1 MNSAILLIPLFIIR
15 YGLLGAVNKVAL
27 PRAAHFPQ
35 AQGIE
40 KPMFLIY
47 QLATVAIIV
56 YMTFLKVNTQSPVFY
71 TGVGVYITGVLIFA
85 MATIN
90 FAKPSESG
98 INQTGLYRFSRN
110 PMYVAYFVYFVGC
123 ALLACSIPLAVM
135 VCVFQIAG
143 HWVILAEERWCEE
156 TFGDEYIQYMQKVRR
171 YI

>member
-1 MNSAILLIPLFIIR
+1 MNSAILLILLFIIR
-15 YGLLGAVNKVAL
+15 YGLLGVVNKIAL

-35 AQGIE
+35 VQGVE

-56 YMTFLKVNTQSPVFY
+56 YMAFLKVNTQSPVFY
-71 TGVGVYITGVLIFA
+71 IGIGVYIAGALLLAI
-85 MATIN
+85 ATIN

-98 INQTGLYRFSRN
+98 INQTGLYCFSRN

-123 ALLACSIPLAVM
+123 ALLTYSIPLAVM
-135 VCVFQIAG
+135 VCVFQISS

-156 TFGDEYIQYMQKVRR
+156 TFGDEYIQYMKKVRR